1 MNEKGLRKL
10 IESFPEYKK
19 TLETPEVLQAFKN
32 LVAKVDII
40 LFSWR
45 KAPRTK
51 SRVLLNSSI
60 RRSIM
65 PMKKPSM
72 LMKLKEEMKEI
83 RRKEV
88 KRKGLDPLRA
98 EKKDQN
104 LMSMTTLIVE
114 EKEVVEVLKNTNH
127 LKMRM
132 KWISRKMIVLRYREV
147 RLNLNNLNRLLQGPR
162 ERQLVA

>member
-1 MNEKGLRKL
+1 
-10 IESFPEYKK
+10 
-19 TLETPEVLQAFKN
+19 
-32 LVAKVDII
+32 
-40 LFSWR
+40 
-45 KAPRTK
+45 
-51 SRVLLNSSI
+51 
-60 RRSIM
+60 
-65 PMKKPSM
+65 MKKPSM

>member
-1 MNEKGLRKL
+1 
-10 IESFPEYKK
+10 
-19 TLETPEVLQAFKN
+19 
-32 LVAKVDII
+32 
-40 LFSWR
+40 
-45 KAPRTK
+45 
-51 SRVLLNSSI
+51 
-60 RRSIM
+60 M

-104 LMSMTTLIVE
+104 PMAMTTLIVE

>member
-1 MNEKGLRKL
+1 
-10 IESFPEYKK
+10 
-19 TLETPEVLQAFKN
+19 
-32 LVAKVDII
+32 
-40 LFSWR
+40 
-45 KAPRTK
+45 
-51 SRVLLNSSI
+51 
-60 RRSIM
+60 M

>member
-1 MNEKGLRKL
+1 
-10 IESFPEYKK
+10 
-19 TLETPEVLQAFKN
+19 
-32 LVAKVDII
+32 
-40 LFSWR
+40 
-45 KAPRTK
+45 
-51 SRVLLNSSI
+51 
-60 RRSIM
+60 
-65 PMKKPSM
+65 MKKPSM

-104 LMSMTTLIVE
+104 PMAMTTLIVE